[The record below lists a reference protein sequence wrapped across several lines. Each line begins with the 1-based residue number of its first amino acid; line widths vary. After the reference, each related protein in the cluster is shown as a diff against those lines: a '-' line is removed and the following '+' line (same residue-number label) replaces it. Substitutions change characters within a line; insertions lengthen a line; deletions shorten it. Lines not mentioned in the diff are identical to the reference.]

1 MSRSLTGG
9 RPAREKEIN
18 EIRKST
24 DCTTG
29 KMIFTKLRDKNVALL
44 VNSGGIAAVN
54 GNGLKPR
61 KRPNGNRIFKPAWN
75 AFAATGSRTRPI

>member
-29 KMIFTKLRDKNVALL
+29 KMILPALDA
-44 VNSGGIAAVN
+44 ST
-54 GNGLKPR
+54 
-61 KRPNGNRIFKPAWN
+61 NRYRLLPST
-75 AFAATGSRTRPI
+75 AFSS

>member
-44 VNSGGIAAVN
+44 VN
-54 GNGLKPR
+54 
-61 KRPNGNRIFKPAWN
+61 
-75 AFAATGSRTRPI
+75 

>member
-24 DCTTG
+24 END
-29 KMIFTKLRDKNVALL
+29 LYEA
-44 VNSGGIAAVN
+44 SG
-54 GNGLKPR
+54 
-61 KRPNGNRIFKPAWN
+61 
-75 AFAATGSRTRPI
+75 